1 MSYTLRILL
10 EPNKQFEKS
19 IGSIISGLGHL
30 GLSLVITMREEI
42 YQKFN
47 PIGKEH
53 LDKYIRKLNIANRS
67 YDPNRRKDML
77 CRWATVMNCKWFQD
91 ENLREEVL
99 DYIAYDETKLPTPLN
114 IKDFA
119 SETAAAG
126 NGFDKSFDKQK
137 LFEIINRKST
147 STPLWFARDIEE
159 MHRHG
164 EIDKILFLCFPFISD
179 WFPFDFFKA
188 EYNELCKNFKIK
200 DAYAFERACAKFHDK
215 QD

>member
-119 SETAAAG
+119 
-126 NGFDKSFDKQK
+126 
-137 LFEIINRKST
+137 
-147 STPLWFARDIEE
+147 
-159 MHRHG
+159 
-164 EIDKILFLCFPFISD
+164 
-179 WFPFDFFKA
+179 
-188 EYNELCKNFKIK
+188 
-200 DAYAFERACAKFHDK
+200 
-215 QD
+215 